1 MENKLNQTAIESYSV
16 KITKRLSDDFFQK
29 NLVITGN
36 QILNFTP
43 IEQINLF
50 VISNLFDK
58 WKEETSKLKSPYFD
72 FEHADVNAALKTFMN
87 VLSKHISIRRADFDP
102 LLRNAIANALC
113 LTLAPYLFLKENYFS
128 FETPII
134 QMADFKERVKFL
146 RINKAITDAFI
157 RKIEKHNLTS
167 TPLSYA
173 LDYLNESYKEVASD
187 LVDAEEI
194 IQEISKLEPVSIEQL
209 VFMFKPKAE
218 VAPTLVPETPVL
230 KKEEPVNP
238 TPKVES
244 TIIDTETETTTVES
258 PALQNEVIE
267 TPELFIPEPAT
278 KIEVQ
283 NEVFMEIVIN
293 EPDKVEVIAASQIEE
308 TITQTPKESAADQIN
323 ATLNDL
329 LKPQNKKLTVL
340 DKANQN
346 KLTDL
351 KSAITINQKFMFVN
365 ELFKGESKVF
375 QEALEKVDSCITY
388 NEAINLLLESYAN
401 RYDWDTDKEE
411 VAEFF
416 ELISRKFVTE

>member
-1 MENKLNQTAIESYSV
+1 
-16 KITKRLSDDFFQK
+16 
-29 NLVITGN
+29 
-36 QILNFTP
+36 
-43 IEQINLF
+43 
-50 VISNLFDK
+50 
-58 WKEETSKLKSPYFD
+58 
-72 FEHADVNAALKTFMN
+72 
-87 VLSKHISIRRADFDP
+87 
-102 LLRNAIANALC
+102 
-113 LTLAPYLFLKENYFS
+113 
-128 FETPII
+128 
-134 QMADFKERVKFL
+134 MADFKERVKFL